1 MSDPA
6 SRTTLQPGMSV
17 KDNDPR
23 ENNRILVVHAIEK
36 GKAVLRH
43 PRLPGKTFE
52 TRISISRIHMD
63 DKPRRSG
70 WSIVNV

>member
-1 MSDPA
+1 MSDNAPE
-6 SRTTLQPGMSV
+6 TVLKIGMYV

-23 ENNRILVVHAIEK
+23 EDKRILVVHAIEK

-52 TRISISRIHMD
+52 TRISVGRIYMD

-70 WSIVNV
+70 WSVVNV